1 MKNVMIDGLPSP
13 LADQLVESLSELPE
27 IERLVGVEP
36 ALSSNWSQKIEL
48 IAVEPDH
55 RLRLECLRDYEID
68 TVIQCGLAQDR
79 TGACC
84 KPAAADV
91 IGTMRLGA
99 AIGHPKSPVR
109 SWVVVSS
116 SAVYPVNSTRPLLNR
131 ESSKTVADEVV
142 SDTSIV
148 EAEEYASA
156 VARRVP
162 HLNVAILRLQE
173 LIGKTVRGSLSAH
186 FDLAVVPAVI
196 GHDPVLQF
204 LHIEDA
210 VAAVCFAARVELAG
224 IYNVASRGV
233 IRFSDFICGINR
245 QTIWLPPIEAG
256 ALAPIAES
264 IGLPHIANGLL
275 DRLRFGHAIDTQKLE
290 SAGFKPSADQLDCAA
305 VLRR

>member
-1 MKNVMIDGLPSP
+1 MKNVLIDGVSSP
-13 LADQLVESLSELPE
+13 LANRLAELLSHRPE

-36 ALSSNWSQKIEL
+36 AMNSNWPQEIEL
-48 IAVEPDH
+48 VAFESDH
-55 RLRLECLRDYEID
+55 RRQLKHLRDYEID
-68 TVIQCGLAQDR
+68 TVIQCNLAPDR

-84 KPAAADV
+84 KPSAADV

-99 AIGHPKSPVR
+99 AVGHAKSPVR
-109 SWVVVSS
+109 SWVVLSS
-116 SAVYPVNSTRPLLNR
+116 SAVYPVNSTRPLLNH
-131 ESSKTVADEVV
+131 EASKTVADEVA
-142 SDTSIV
+142 SDTSIA

-173 LIGKTVRGSLSAH
+173 LIGKDVRGPLSAH
-186 FDLAVVPAVI
+186 FDLELVPAVI

-204 LHIEDA
+204 LHIGDA
-210 VAAVCFAARVELAG
+210 VDAVSFAADRELAG

-233 IRFSDFICGINR
+233 IRFSDFLCSIHR
-245 QTIWLPPIEAG
+245 KSIWLPPIEAG
-256 ALAPIAES
+256 PLAPIAES
-264 IGLPHIANGLL
+264 LGLPHIANGLL
-275 DRLRFGHAIDTQKLE
+275 ARLRFGHAIDTHKLE